1 MIFKNN
7 RPNQIPDI
15 NFHSKTFNNR
25 TLTYKPTK
33 NSSTTITQLFTITN
47 PKTKLSN
54 ESRVH
59 YTFNC
64 IKKKKLES
72 NQCDHRRRIRPAL
85 SHTSCA
91 YIPVLNSAHHMVWS
105 DDPVCRFFIWRFIIR
120 SCRTSSFHLQFRSS
134 SRLYRLCVNGLCY
147 PILRMMMIWRFAK

>member
-64 IKKKKLES
+64 IKKKLES
-72 NQCDHRRRIRPAL
+72 NQCDHLTVAEFDRLLVTLPAL
-85 SHTSCA
+85 TYQC
-91 YIPVLNSAHHMVWS
+91 
-105 DDPVCRFFIWRFIIR
+105 
-120 SCRTSSFHLQFRSS
+120 
-134 SRLYRLCVNGLCY
+134 
-147 PILRMMMIWRFAK
+147 